1 MSRVARSRRRE
12 LQVSISFE
20 PNRLSD
26 QCLATAYELAFPV
39 LQQDTSRKRINEPF
53 GGKLPELEQR
63 KVGNLNG

>member
-1 MSRVARSRRRE
+1 MSKAAQGSKRE

-39 LQQDTSRKRINEPF
+39 IQQDTSRKRIKEPF
-53 GGKLPELEQR
+53 AGKMPDLEKL